1 LFRGLSGAFPV
12 GLYHSWAVREVP
24 QGYDLTARDAHGVVM
39 AMENEEAASFGVQ
52 FHPESIM
59 CPGGMDLLANFLAF
73 S

>member
-1 LFRGLSGAFPV
+1 
-12 GLYHSWAVREVP
+12 
-24 QGYDLTARDAHGVVM
+24 M
-39 AMENEEAASFGVQ
+39 AMENAEAASFGVQ